1 MKGKNK
7 MKKKKSNGREITF
20 YSPKCGCAVT
30 VFGTAARDL
39 AERLEKDDSVLNYKS
54 KIPFTVNPSET
65 SVLGIRSSYIHEEWV
80 SDFSVETIEGAVMI
94 IEAISSNDLEK
105 KSEIEKL
112 ELSRRYWASKGIRWR
127 VCITENTQN
136 LRYDG
141 SKG

>member
-1 MKGKNK
+1 
-7 MKKKKSNGREITF
+7 
-20 YSPKCGCAVT
+20 
-30 VFGTAARDL
+30 
-39 AERLEKDDSVLNYKS
+39 
-54 KIPFTVNPSET
+54 
-65 SVLGIRSSYIHEEWV
+65 
-80 SDFSVETIEGAVMI
+80 MI